1 MKKILVGLALTGI
14 LFTFSAC
21 GNKSILDTTY
31 RFNYAEFERPNG
43 EVVSGKVLKWKDYEG
58 EQVQLKMEDGNVYIV
73 NSSSNKLIL
82 SVDPF

>member
-1 MKKILVGLALTGI
+1 MKKILVGLALTGV

-21 GNKSILDTTY
+21 GDTTY

-73 NSSSNKLIL
+73 NSNSNKLIL

>member
-1 MKKILVGLALTGI
+1 MKKILVGLTLTAV

-43 EVVSGKVLKWKDYEG
+43 EIISGKVLKWKDYEG

>member
-1 MKKILVGLALTGI
+1 MKKILVGLALTGV

-43 EVVSGKVLKWKDYEG
+43 EVISGKVLKWTDYEG
-58 EQVQLKMEDGNVYIV
+58 EQVQLKMEDGNIYIV
-73 NSSSNKLIL
+73 NSNKLIL